1 MSPSGPTGRPSGFV
15 PGGRP
20 VFRQGRNALPVGAG
34 LRIGIIRSVSEET
47 QPVDDKAHIRDQLDF
62 SNAEWITSTDDDDEP
77 GVEIAFVDGYIGM
90 RNGADPEGPVLVFTP
105 EEWDAFVAGAKDGE
119 FDEP

>member
-1 MSPSGPTGRPSGFV
+1 VAVVWLVAATLLSDRVGTVSNDNEISESGP
-15 PGGRP
+15 
-20 VFRQGRNALPVGAG
+20 AG
-34 LRIGIIRSVSEET
+34 DV
-47 QPVDDKAHIRDQLDF
+47 VDDKAHIRHKLDF
-62 SNAEWITSTDDDDEP
+62 TNAEWIRSAEDEEE

-90 RNGADPEGPVLVFTP
+90 RNGAHPEGPVLVFTP